1 MSRSTYRSSA
11 YASFPVGKV
20 VVALCLFSACLLVMC
35 VCPPALASEKKS
47 IQYVER
53 SWEEE
58 IILSVRLRE
67 YILSD
72 AIIAYKH
79 QTGVL
84 LPLGEIMSALDFAVD
99 VDTRAGIASGWFLRE
114 NREFYLDAV
123 KGELTLLGRKIS
135 YQKELVELHEEDI
148 FVDASLFSKWF
159 PIDIEVALPLSRV
172 KVTSRE
178 PLPLEERL
186 EREKR
191 QGRLGSAGS
200 AKEIELPFL
209 NVPYG
214 LISIPQVDVNLR
226 GNYRKTDTAR
236 TWDTTHNLY
245 LAGDLLYMTGN
256 MFIAGDRHDKLSS
269 ARLTLERK
277 FRGEEEV
284 TPLHISE
291 VQVGDVFTP
300 SIPLMLGSQSG
311 RGVSVSNFPLEAVR
325 EFDRIT
331 LRGDLPI
338 GWEVELYRN
347 DSLLDAKVTPDDDG
361 RYEFTDVALLFG
373 SNTIKLQFYGPQ
385 GQRRE
390 EIKTYNVGA
399 DSTPPGKNL
408 FSLSVNQQDK
418 DLFESINESGSSSAT
433 RDPDDG
439 KGRAVFEYERG
450 INTRISALASLA
462 SVPFNGK
469 RETFASVGGRFSAF
483 GTFSKVKV
491 LSLLGGGNAYEVS
504 TQFEFKGINVNA
516 SHQHFF
522 SGYESE
528 SISNSSNSLKSVNEL
543 SFNGVFAP
551 PLSIIPRLSYGFD
564 LELEEYK
571 SGESTLNYGNRLS
584 GSIQSISFTNNL
596 DGKVMLDSSS
606 NTDDTLS
613 GDFLVNT
620 SDLFGFDTLSLRGG
634 FGYDVK
640 PSSDITNASFTAD
653 YDLNE
658 DMGLRF
664 GVNKQFTGSQ
674 LTSYSAGLNKDYDAF
689 SLSTDANYDDQGD
702 FTVTMNMNFSLDFNN
717 GSYVPGMSR
726 EKSAGNGSVLSQVFL
741 DNNGNRVFDDGDEP
755 IEEAK
760 LKIGSRASEEMSN
773 QDGVVHV
780 RSLSSYRALNVSLDK
795 GSLPDPYWAP
805 MVSGNS
811 IVPRPGKTAQ
821 INFPVSVTGEIDGV
835 VYMESGESDPKEISN
850 VIIELLDQNG
860 SVVATE
866 KTAYDGF
873 YLFLN
878 IFPGNYK
885 VCIAPSQLKKFG
897 INMSDTIGAIIE
909 SDGTVLNGLDFYLP
923 DMEYIQKAE

>member
-1 MSRSTYRSSA
+1 MLCVLLLSLTWLCVPA
-11 YASFPVGKV
+11 YASGQ
-20 VVALCLFSACLLVMC
+20 
-35 VCPPALASEKKS
+35 KS

-53 SWEEE
+53 SFEEE
-58 IILSVRLRE
+58 LILSVRLQK

-72 AIIAYKH
+72 AIIAYQH

-84 LPLGEIMSALDFAVD
+84 LPLSEIMYALDFAVE
-99 VDTRAGIASGWFLRE
+99 VDTRTGIASGWFLRE
-114 NREFYLDAV
+114 NRSFHLDAV
-123 KGELTLLGRKIS
+123 AGELTLLGQKTS
-135 YQKELVELHEEDI
+135 YQKELVELHEDDI
-148 FVDASLFSKWF
+148 FVDSSLFAKWF

-186 EREKR
+186 AREKR
-191 QGRLGSAGS
+191 QGRLGKGGAT
-200 AKEIELPFL
+200 KEADLPFL

-214 LISIPQVDVNLR
+214 LISVPQVDVNLR
-226 GNYRKTDTAR
+226 GNYRKIDNEK
-236 TWDTTHNLY
+236 TWDATHNLY

-256 MFIAGDRHDKLSS
+256 MFVAGDRHDKLSS

-277 FRGEEEV
+277 FRGKEEV

-291 VQVGDVFTP
+291 VQLGDVFTP
-300 SIPLMLGSQSG
+300 SIPLMLNSQSG
-311 RGVSVSNFPLEAVR
+311 RGVSVSNFPVESVR

-347 DSLLDAKVTPDDDG
+347 DSLLDAQTTPDDNG

-373 SNTIKLQFYGPQ
+373 NNIIKLKFYGPQ

-399 DSTPPGKNL
+399 ESTPPGKNL
-408 FSLSVNQQDK
+408 FSLSVNQQDE
-418 DLFESINESGSSSAT
+418 DLFESINESGSNSGST
-433 RDPDDG
+433 DPDDG
-439 KGRAVFEYERG
+439 KVRTVLEYERG
-450 INTRISALASLA
+450 ISTRLSATASLA
-462 SVPFNGK
+462 NIPLNGK
-469 RETFASVGGRFSAF
+469 RETFTSVGARFSTF

-491 LSLLGGGNAYEVS
+491 LSLLGKGNAYEVS
-504 TQFEFKGINVNA
+504 TQFGFKGINVNA

-528 SISNSSNSLKSVNEL
+528 EISNNSNSLSSVNEL

-551 PLSIIPRLSYGFD
+551 PLSIIPRLSYGFE

-571 SGESTLNYGNRLS
+571 SGESLFNYGNRLS

-596 DGKVMLDSSS
+596 DGKVVLDSLS
-606 NTDDTLS
+606 NTADTLS
-613 GDFLVNT
+613 GDLLVNT
-620 SDLFGFDTLSLRGG
+620 SNLFGIDVLSMRGG
-634 FGYDVK
+634 LGYDIK
-640 PSSDITNASFTAD
+640 PISEITNASFTAD
-653 YDLNE
+653 YDLSE
-658 DMGLRF
+658 DLGLRF
-664 GVNKQFTGSQ
+664 GVNKQFTGNQ
-674 LTSYSAGLNKDYDAF
+674 LTSYSAGLNKDYDTF
-689 SLSTDANYDDQGD
+689 SLSTDANYDDEGD
-702 FTVTMNMNFSLDFNN
+702 FTVTMNMNFSLDFND
-717 GSYVPGMSR
+717 GSYVPYMSR
-726 EKSAGNGSVLSQVFL
+726 DKSAGDGSVLSQVFL
-741 DNNGNRVFDDGDEP
+741 DNNGNRIFDDGDEP

-760 LKIGSRASEEMSN
+760 LRIGNRASEDVSDQN
-773 QDGVVHV
+773 GIV
-780 RSLSSYRALNVSLDK
+780 RVRGLSSYRSLNVSLSK
-795 GSLPDPYWAP
+795 ASLPDPYWAP

-835 VYMESGESDPKEISN
+835 VYMESDDENDPKEISN
-850 VIIELLDQNG
+850 VIIELLNQNG
-860 SVVATE
+860 EVIATE

-885 VCIAPSQLKKFG
+885 VRISPDQLEKFDIALA
-897 INMSDTIGAIIE
+897 DTIDANIE
-909 SDGTVLNGLDFYLP
+909 GDGSVLNGLDFYLP
-923 DMEYIQKAE
+923 DIESAQTAQ